1 MRHAPLILVVMLV
14 AACDAPQVMAVD
26 SNVRNPGEPSTT
38 NRQLS
43 RDEQREV
50 VKAIADSEPAGQDRK
65 PLAPAGESGRW
76 REVGVVAREAAKSCE
91 MAVVSEQKTADGK
104 VFTVRSIK
112 DERGT
117 LVVTGDEAHGV
128 TDVQVQVG
136 SFNENRSAATALQDA
151 FWRKLRE
158 YARVHRAQ

>member
-1 MRHAPLILVVMLV
+1 
-14 AACDAPQVMAVD
+14 
-26 SNVRNPGEPSTT
+26 
-38 NRQLS
+38 
-43 RDEQREV
+43 
-50 VKAIADSEPAGQDRK
+50 
-65 PLAPAGESGRW
+65 
-76 REVGVVAREAAKSCE
+76 

-128 TDVQVQVG
+128 TDVQVQIG

>member
-1 MRHAPLILVVMLV
+1 
-14 AACDAPQVMAVD
+14 MAVD
-26 SNVRNPGEPSTT
+26 SNVRNPGEPSTSS
-38 NRQLS
+38 RQLS

-50 VKAIADSEPAGQDRK
+50 VKAIADSEPAGQERK
-65 PLAPAGESGRW
+65 PLAPAGDSGRW

-128 TDVQVQVG
+128 TDVQAQIG

-151 FWRKLRE
+151 FWRTLRE
-158 YARVHRAQ
+158 YGRVHRAQ